1 MFRMFLRY
9 FKPHMKLF
17 VIDIICAVM
26 VALIDLAFPLVSRY
40 AMKNMLPNKEYRLF
54 FILMISMI
62 GFYVLRSVCQYVM
75 TYWGHTFGTYVEADL
90 RNDLFQHLQTLDFDF
105 YDQNR
110 TGQLMSRLTGD
121 LFSMTELAHH
131 GPEDLII
138 SVLTIVG
145 ALIFMFRMQWK
156 LAVIILILL
165 PISVLVVMHNRKA
178 MAATSVSNKKR
189 LAEISADIE
198 SGISGVRTSKAFA
211 NEEVDYDRFDASNK
225 AYSRS
230 KSNYYKA
237 MANFNSSQ
245 EFFMSITPVVVIMAG
260 GVLIMKGQMNYVD
273 LITFTLFANSFI
285 TPIRKLAQFAEVFTD
300 GVAGLSRFYDLMQVK
315 PDIVEKPDAKDLV
328 VTDGTIDF
336 DHVSFQY
343 NSSRQIL
350 SDITLHV
357 NSGEKL
363 AIVGQSGGGKT
374 TLCSLIPRFYD
385 VTKGAIRIDG
395 TDIRDVTKHSL
406 RSSIG
411 VVQQDV
417 FIFADTI
424 KENIRYGRPDASDAQ
439 IVAAAKMAEIYDDIM
454 EMPDG
459 FDTYVGERGVRLSG
473 GQKQRISIAR
483 IFLKN
488 PKILILDEATSA
500 LDTITEQKIQAS
512 FDKLA
517 VGRTSLVIAH
527 RLATVKDA
535 DRIVLI
541 DEGKIAEM
549 GTHQELLAKNGEYAR
564 LYNTQKLFEK

>member
-156 LAVIILILL
+156 LALIILILL
-165 PISVLVVMHNRKA
+165 PISVLVVMRNRKA

-260 GVLIMKGQMNYVD
+260 GVLIMKGEMNYVD

-328 VTDGTIDF
+328 VKDGTIDF

-454 EMPDG
+454 AMPDG

>member
-454 EMPDG
+454 AMPDG

>member
-156 LAVIILILL
+156 LALIILILL
-165 PISVLVVMHNRKA
+165 PISVLVVMRNRKA
-178 MAATSVSNKKR
+178 MATTSVSNKKR

-260 GVLIMKGQMNYVD
+260 GVLIMKGEMNYVD

-328 VTDGTIDF
+328 VKDGTIDF

-385 VTKGAIRIDG
+385 VTSGAIRIDG